1 MNIVAVQGDLIKMF
15 DEGHF
20 DAIGHGCNTIH
31 AMKSGIAKTLDEY
44 TGGELSLV
52 DKTSPYGNANKM
64 GTFTVL
70 QHNKGLIYNLYTQF
84 IPAYKNMVAV
94 HWYSVADALFSS
106 INDALS
112 KTNNDSKLRYGIP
125 LIGCGLANGDKAD
138 LSIVLHELSLEFA
151 DNVEL
156 TVVSY
161 DME

>member
-1 MNIVAVQGDLIKMF
+1 MDIVAVKGDLIKIF
-15 DEGHF
+15 DAGHF

-44 TGGELSLV
+44 TAGKLSDV

-64 GTFTVL
+64 GSFTVL
-70 QHNKGLIYNLYTQF
+70 QHEKGLIYNMYTQF

-94 HWYSVADALFSS
+94 HWRSVADALRSS

-112 KTNNDSKLRYGIP
+112 KTNSSKLRYGIP

-138 LSIVLHELSLEFA
+138 LSIVLYELSVEFG

-161 DME
+161 DLG